1 MDIEKT
7 MRSIR
12 GRNMDAKHFST
23 ALEAADYLA
32 SQISGTT
39 VGIGGSKTIESLG
52 IYERLCENNSVFWHW
67 KDGAS
72 SDVFRA
78 AAEARVYLSSV
89 NAIAETGELVN
100 IDGRGNRVAA
110 LSFGE
115 GRTIYVVAGTNKI
128 CPDLAS
134 AIERARNVAAP
145 ENVKKLPGKRPC
157 GTLGSCVDCRSS
169 DRGCC
174 VMQTVMFKPINTEK
188 FEVIL
193 IDEKLGF

>member
-7 MRSIR
+7 MRSIKD
-12 GRNMDAKHFST
+12 RNMDAKHFAT
-23 ALEAADYLA
+23 AREAADYLV
-32 SQISGTT
+32 SQISGKT
-39 VGIGGSKTIESLG
+39 VGIGGSKTIEALNV
-52 IYERLCENNSVFWHW
+52 YDRLCESNRVYWHW
-67 KDGAS
+67 KEGVSA
-72 SDVFRA
+72 DVFRA
-78 AAEARVYLSSV
+78 AESAQVYLSSV

-100 IDGRGNRVAA
+100 IDGRGNRVAS

-115 GRTIYVVAGTNKI
+115 GRTIYVAASTDKI
-128 CPDLAS
+128 CPDLAA
-134 AIERARNVAAP
+134 AIERARTVAAP

-157 GTLGSCVDCRSS
+157 GTLGRCVDCRSA

-174 VMQTVMFKPINTEK
+174 ILQAIMFKPMNTEK